1 MVKAVLWF
9 FSGVGFLSEYI
20 VRLGK
25 AFFVSGAV
33 LSMQFMVVGALV
45 SVRISY
51 LITIVTIVL
60 WIYNRAVELFQLIN
74 STYADTFL
82 YLPISIL
89 QSIGFIDALVLMF
102 SSFSYIFVALLT
114 LFISKF
120 VLNSVQSIS
129 DEYFKIAV
137 LINLGVK

>member
-9 FSGVGFLSEYI
+9 FSGVGFLAEYI

-25 AFFVSGAV
+25 AFFVSGAI
-33 LSMQFMVVGALV
+33 LTMQFAVVGALV

-51 LITIVTIVL
+51 LFTIVTIVL
-60 WIYNRAVELFQLIN
+60 WIYNTAVELFQLID
-74 STYADTFL
+74 STYTDTFL

-102 SSFSYIFVALLT
+102 SSFSYIFVSLLV

>member
-1 MVKAVLWF
+1 MVKLIIWF
-9 FSGVGFLSEYI
+9 FSGVGFLAEYI

-25 AFFVSGAV
+25 AFFVSGAI
-33 LSMQFMVVGALV
+33 LSLQFAVVGALV
-45 SVRISY
+45 LVRISY
-51 LITIVTIVL
+51 LTTIVTIIL
-60 WIYNRAVELFQLIN
+60 WIYNKTVELFELIN
-74 STYADTFL
+74 STYTDTFL

-102 SSFSYIFVALLT
+102 SSFSYIFVSLLV
-114 LFISKF
+114 LYISKF

>member
-1 MVKAVLWF
+1 MVKLIIWF
-9 FSGVGFLSEYI
+9 FSGVGFLGEYI

-25 AFFVSGAV
+25 AFFVSGAI
-33 LSMQFMVVGALV
+33 LSLQFAVVGALV
-45 SVRISY
+45 LVRISY
-51 LITIVTIVL
+51 LTTIVTIIL
-60 WIYNRAVELFQLIN
+60 WIYNKTVELFELIN
-74 STYADTFL
+74 STYTDTFL

-102 SSFSYIFVALLT
+102 SSFSYIFVSLLV
-114 LFISKF
+114 LYISKF

>member
-1 MVKAVLWF
+1 MVKVILWF
-9 FSGVGFLSEYI
+9 FSGVGFLAQYI
-20 VRLGK
+20 ARLGK
-25 AFFVSGAV
+25 AFFVSGAI
-33 LSMQFMVVGALV
+33 LSLQFTVIGALV
-45 SVRISY
+45 LVRISY
-51 LITIVTIVL
+51 LTTIVTIVL
-60 WIYNRAVELFQLIN
+60 WIYNRAVELFGLIN
-74 STYADTFL
+74 STYTDTFL

-102 SSFSYIFVALLT
+102 SSFSYILVSLLV
-114 LFISKF
+114 LFISKY